1 MNTFFCS
8 DNSRNAQ
15 EDMIGSATN
24 CDTYVLIECRP
35 PWAAEPFDTKWLP
48 ENLRKLQLEIKKA
61 KLSVKFLLIANN
73 ESHKANNT
81 TLLIY
86 QAQKGTNNINNINNS
101 YSKHEFLL
109 PSLEEVAGVV
119 KKCLAGGNSAY
130 EVEAIASRDI
140 LVCTH
145 GSRDRCCARY
155 GNPFYYHA
163 QSTIADLGLKN
174 IRLWK
179 SSHIGGH
186 RFAPTMIDLPQ
197 GRYYGGIT
205 QEYFQSILT
214 RSGDIDLFNQIYRGW
229 GMFPESLQVLEREL
243 IQRYGWSWFDY
254 KVSGRILEENED
266 RSKIQGEISFTTTDG
281 SKYIYLGEITKN
293 NSKSLELKVSCNAVK
308 DSLCQKYSVTSLSLV
323 AEKAIAF
330 V

>member
-8 DNSRNAQ
+8 EHSRNAQ
-15 EDMIGSATN
+15 EDMIGTATN
-24 CDTYVLIECRP
+24 CDTYILIECRP
-35 PWAAEPFDTKWLP
+35 PWAAEPFDTQWLP
-48 ENLRKLQLEIKKA
+48 ENLRKLQVEIKKA

-73 ESHKANNT
+73 ESHKVKNT

-86 QAQKGTNNINNINNS
+86 QRHQGMNNG
-101 YSKHEFLL
+101 YSQHEFLL

-119 KKCLAGGNSAY
+119 KNWLLGKNSVY
-130 EVEAIASRDI
+130 EVETGALRDI

-214 RSGDIDLFNQIYRGW
+214 RSGDIDLFNKIYRGW
-229 GMFPESLQVLEREL
+229 GILPESLQVLEREL

-254 KVSGRILEENED
+254 QVSGRIIEQSD
-266 RSKIQGEISFTTTDG
+266 DKSKIQGEITFIKTDG
-281 SKYIYLGEITKN
+281 SSYTYLGEIVRD
-293 NSKSLELKVSCNAVK
+293 NSKSLELKVSCGAVK
-308 DSLCQKYSVTSLSLV
+308 DSLCHKYCVTSLSLV
-323 AEKAIAF
+323 AEKAI
-330 V
+330 VLV